1 MHHATATDRAHGN
14 LTSLRP
20 GAMLR
25 VRGADYLLERSLRL
39 EQGDHRWTEH
49 RISSDASGRTLWLE
63 VPDDHAAPV
72 VAFARGAQQPPLP
85 RPVLPETDAG
95 FVLRRAGTAR
105 YRTLERA
112 GIAKI
117 GTLTYVE
124 YASGARR
131 LAFERRDRDQP
142 WQVWHGHEL
151 DRSEIVPVSP

>member
-1 MHHATATDRAHGN
+1 MHRATASNRACGD
-14 LTSLRP
+14 LSSLRP
-20 GAMLR
+20 GALLR

-49 RISSDASGRTLWLE
+49 RISSDTSGRTLWLE

-72 VAFARGAQQPPLP
+72 VAYARGAQQPPLP
-85 RPVLPETDAG
+85 QPVLPEPDAG

-112 GIAKI
+112 GIPKI
-117 GTLTYVE
+117 GTLNYVE

-131 LAFERRDRDQP
+131 LAFERHGRDEP

-151 DRSEIVPVSP
+151 DRSEIEPVRP